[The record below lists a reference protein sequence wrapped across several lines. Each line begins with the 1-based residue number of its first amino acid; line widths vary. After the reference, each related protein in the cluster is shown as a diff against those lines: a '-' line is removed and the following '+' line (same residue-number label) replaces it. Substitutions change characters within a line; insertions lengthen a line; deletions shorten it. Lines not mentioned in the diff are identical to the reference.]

1 MKRLAKINLPII
13 FSGPFSYSAAA
24 VETVFA
30 HLKLGD
36 LNPEK
41 LPTGKKSVSYYNLLT
56 NFNIHSSLSLGLY
69 HTSQIWLVESWLKFL
84 VLFELLIGNKH

>member
-1 MKRLAKINLPII
+1 MMKRLAKMNLPII

-41 LPTGKKSVSYYNLLT
+41 QPTGKK
-56 NFNIHSSLSLGLY
+56 
-69 HTSQIWLVESWLKFL
+69 
-84 VLFELLIGNKH
+84 

>member
-1 MKRLAKINLPII
+1 MSMFINQLVRLLDLDQPGWEEESVILLDNASWHRSTVMMKRLARMNLPII

-41 LPTGKKSVSYYNLLT
+41 LPTGKKSV
-56 NFNIHSSLSLGLY
+56 
-69 HTSQIWLVESWLKFL
+69 
-84 VLFELLIGNKH
+84 